1 MFNQGRFYLG
11 HLGHVP
17 VYIAPEAA
25 LMLLLLWIW
34 SDRTLPGFLILL
46 MAFITVILCH
56 EFAHAAVARWR
67 GMAGVS
73 ITIAALGGFC
83 SYQGERRPLNE
94 LLISLAGPFGNF
106 LTAGILYATNLWVM
120 PFSRLDPLVASY
132 FITVMYISVF
142 LGAFNLLPIYPL
154 DGGQAT
160 LAASRLVTP
169 RETNARRFTLSLS
182 VVTAFAVFAGYIGF
196 IGQPSLFT
204 ILILGMLLLSAFR
217 DLR

>member
-1 MFNQGRFYLG
+1 MIHQGRFYLG
-11 HLGHVP
+11 HLGQVP
-17 VYIAPEAA
+17 VYIAPEAVF
-25 LMLLLLWIW
+25 MLLLLWMW

-46 MAFITVILCH
+46 MAFITVILTH

-83 SYQGERRPLNE
+83 SYQGARRPINE
-94 LLISLAGPFGNF
+94 LFISLAGPFGNF
-106 LTAGILYATNLWVM
+106 LTAGILYAINLWVM
-120 PFSRLDPLVASY
+120 PFTRLNPMVASY
-132 FITVMYISVF
+132 FTAVMILSLF
-142 LGAFNLLPIYPL
+142 LGLFNLLPIYPL

-160 LAASRLVTP
+160 LAASRLISS

-182 VVTAFAVFAGYIGF
+182 VVTAFAVFAGYVSF
-196 IGQPSLFT
+196 IGQPTLFT
-204 ILILGMLLLSAFR
+204 ILILGMLLFSAFR

>member
-11 HLGHVP
+11 HLGQVP
-17 VYIAPEAA
+17 VYLAPEAVF
-25 LMLLLLWIW
+25 MLLLLWMW
-34 SDRTLPGFLILL
+34 SDRTLPGFVILL
-46 MAFITVILCH
+46 MAFITVILSH

-83 SYQGERRPLNE
+83 SYQGQRRPLNE

-106 LTAGILYATNLWVM
+106 LTAGILYLVNRWVM
-120 PFSRLDPLVASY
+120 PFSQLEPLVARY
-132 FITVMYISVF
+132 FIAVMIISLY
-142 LGAFNLLPIYPL
+142 LGLFNLLPIYPL

-160 LAASRLVTP
+160 LAGSRLVSS
-169 RETNARRFTLSLS
+169 REVSARRFTLSLS
-182 VVTAFAVFAGYIGF
+182 VVTAFAVFAGYVSF
-196 IGQPSLFT
+196 LGQPPLFT